1 MTASMHRRGFCHRLA
16 ALAAAASLP
25 AWAQPGATA
34 GGYPQRPVELI
45 VPFAAGGGTDV
56 LARALAETMRR
67 HFAQPVIVM
76 NRAGASGA
84 VGWSELAAAKP
95 DGYKLA
101 IITVEMTMIPHMGLT
116 KITSDDVVPIAR
128 LNADPAT
135 IAVRADSPFKTL
147 EDFLAAAKKDTGG
160 VRIGNAGPGSLG
172 HLAAAALEDK
182 VGVQF
187 NHLPYRGANPA
198 VLDLLGGHI
207 EAVAV
212 TPVEVA
218 TYVAAGKIRPLAIM
232 GDRRIQAGW
241 EQVPTLRERNI
252 DLVIGGWRGLAAPK
266 NTPPEI
272 IQQLRT
278 VMARTLQEP
287 ELRAI
292 MAKQNMGEGYL
303 DQPGFVEVIARDNA
317 VFKQLVNKLG
327 IKA

>member
-1 MTASMHRRGFCHRLA
+1 MTLASRRQFIHSLA
-16 ALAAAASLP
+16 ALAATPVLP
-25 AWAQPGATA
+25 AMAQAPAGAW
-34 GGYPQRPVELI
+34 PQRPIELI

-56 LARALAETMRR
+56 LARALAEVARK
-67 HFAQPVIVM
+67 HLPQELIVL

-84 VGWSELAAAKP
+84 VGWTELANARP
-95 DGYKLA
+95 DGYKIG
-101 IITVEMTMIPHMGLT
+101 IITVELTMIPHMGLT
-116 KITSDDVVPIAR
+116 KISSDALLPVAR

-135 IAVRADSPFKTL
+135 IAVRADSPYRSIEEL
-147 EDFLAAAKKDTGG
+147 IAAARKDEAA

-172 HLAAAALEDK
+172 HLAAAALQDK
-182 VGVQF
+182 AGVKF
-187 NHLPYRGANPA
+187 NHAPYRGANPA

-232 GDRRIQAGW
+232 AEQRIQAGW
-241 EQVPTLRERNI
+241 EAVPTLKERGI
-252 DLVIGGWRGLAAPK
+252 DLLIGGWRGLAVPR
-266 NTPPEI
+266 NTPDAVV
-272 IQQLRT
+272 QTLRKA
-278 VMARTLQEP
+278 MALTLKDP
-287 ELRAI
+287 VLRET

-303 DQPGFVEVIARDNA
+303 DQPEFKAVIDRDNA

>member
-1 MTASMHRRGFCHRLA
+1 MNTIPNRRVFGQRLA

-25 AWAQPGATA
+25 AWAQPA
-34 GGYPQRPVELI
+34 GTYPQRPVELI

-56 LARALAETMRR
+56 LARAMAETMRR
-67 HFAQPVIVM
+67 HFSQSVIVM

-84 VGWSELAAAKP
+84 VGWQELAAAKP

-101 IITVEMTMIPHMGLT
+101 IITVEMTMIPHMGVT
-116 KITSDDVVPIAR
+116 KITSDDVLPIAR

-135 IAVRADSPFKTL
+135 IAVRADSPFKTV
-147 EDFLAAAKKDTGG
+147 EEFLAAAKKSAGS

-182 VGVQF
+182 AGVQF
-187 NHLPYRGANPA
+187 SHLPYRGANPA

-232 GDRRIQAGW
+232 GDKRIQAGW
-241 EQVPTLRERNI
+241 EQVPTLKERGI

-266 NTPPEI
+266 HTPPEI

-287 ELRAI
+287 ELRAT

-303 DQPGFVEVIARDNA
+303 DQPAFLEVIARDNA
-317 VFKQLVNKLG
+317 TFKQLVNKLG